1 MKILTKNKS
10 KYKMSLKE
18 NIKVLTMTK
27 AKEEKKSFFD
37 GMEEFETNEIIGM
50 DALEKV
56 ADQSPPLYTKEDLA
70 SVKKIA
76 KD

>member
-1 MKILTKNKS
+1 
-10 KYKMSLKE
+10 MSLKE
-18 NIKVLTMTK
+18 NIKVLTMT
-27 AKEEKKSFFD
+27 KEEKKSFFD
-37 GMEEFETNEIIGM
+37 GMEEFENNEIIGM

-70 SVKKIA
+70 AVKKIA